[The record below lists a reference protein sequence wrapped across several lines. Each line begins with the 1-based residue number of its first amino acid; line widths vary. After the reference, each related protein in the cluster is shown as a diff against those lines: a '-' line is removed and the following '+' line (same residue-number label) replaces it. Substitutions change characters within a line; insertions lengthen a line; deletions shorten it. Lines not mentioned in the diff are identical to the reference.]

1 MREGLV
7 GQNPA
12 TIALVGR
19 DWWVDING
27 PFHPDH
33 LAVSVSSTVDSLCC
47 NKKQNTVFSFP

>member
-1 MREGLV
+1 MRGGLV
-7 GQNPA
+7 GQTPA

-47 NKKQNTVFSFP
+47 NKK